1 MAAPGNRYAFDLKI
15 ATDAATRWKSR
26 QQARD
31 RKNAAADNGQ
41 YTDADFKAHLA
52 EHLNRL
58 LKAMAAT
65 APAGIVAHAAQ
76 AESMAIAA
84 TAPAGAITAA
94 NVTNQ
99 MVERVIGN
107 TRDFLAI
114 LFFDKGTL
122 ASRAVCRI
130 VTTLDDGQSFGTGFL
145 VTPRLLITNHHVL
158 TSEDDAT
165 RSSAEFNYQLNGANA
180 VLPVESFKL
189 DPATFFLTDEGL
201 DFALV
206 ALSPRSATGTPLSS
220 FGFCPLIGATGKII
234 IGQPVNVVQHPK
246 GDLKQVVIR
255 ENKLVDLPDAQP
267 GSDIDRYAHYEAD
280 TDPGSSGS
288 PVFND
293 QWEVVALHHSG
304 IPKTNAQGQPLDRQG
319 NVWPQGGDPDQIDW
333 IANEGIRA
341 SRLVDFISNAA
352 VTRGKDLR
360 DEFVA
365 ISHGEVQPPVK
376 PEKLEE
382 PIVPPS
388 KPAADGAAQAPADT
402 LVQAAQA
409 GAVTFTVPLTVTIGI
424 GMSGAAVPALGA
436 PAMAAAAAAAP
447 SMAAPAV
454 GAALESGK
462 PDPNFAARPG
472 FDPNFLGFSAPLPK
486 LMPAVAGQAAK
497 VDGGGI
503 ELKYFNYSVIMNA
516 TRKLAFVSAVN
527 LDAVAKFSAKRVGKD
542 NWYYDDRISHD
553 LQAGKELYAGN
564 PLDFGHLTRREDAGW
579 GATLA
584 AATKANDDTF
594 HLTNCSPQHSIFN
607 QSSLASHAGLLLWG
621 TLENYVTAQ
630 AKKGIKKLSIYN
642 GPVFRDNDALYRG
655 IMLPK
660 EFWKMIVYV
669 KDDGKLGAVA
679 FVLSQESL
687 IKNLTAEDFVEGP
700 FKPYQIKVSDLQT
713 RTNLDFGSL
722 GQFDAM
728 HNVANESLFEGAR
741 TQSVAINT
749 LDDMVL

>member
-1 MAAPGNRYAFDLKI
+1 MAAPDNRYAFSLKI

-41 YTDADFKAHLA
+41 YTDADSKVHLA

-58 LKAMAAT
+58 LKAVAAT
-65 APAGIVAHAAQ
+65 APAGIVARAAQ
-76 AESMAIAA
+76 AESMGTAA
-84 TAPAGAITAA
+84 TAPSRAITAA
-94 NVTNQ
+94 DISDQ

-114 LFFDKGTL
+114 LFFDKGTVS
-122 ASRAVCRI
+122 SRAVCRI

-189 DPATFFLTDEGL
+189 DPASFFLTDVGL

-234 IGQPVNVVQHPK
+234 IGQPVNIVQHPK

-255 ENKLVDLPDAQP
+255 ENKLLDLPDTQP
-267 GSDIDRYAHYEAD
+267 GSDIDQYAHYEAD

-293 QWEVVALHHSG
+293 QWEVIALHHSG

-333 IANEGIRA
+333 VANEGIRA

-352 VTRGKDLR
+352 ITRGKELR

-365 ISHGEVQPPVK
+365 ISHGEVQPAVK
-376 PEKLEE
+376 PEKLEA

-388 KPAADGAAQAPADT
+388 KPAADGVAQAHAEAA
-402 LVQAAQA
+402 VQAAPA

-424 GMSGAAVPALGA
+424 GAPGAAAMPAV
-436 PAMAAAAAAAP
+436 AAAAT

-486 LMPAVAGQAAK
+486 LMPAVANQAAK
-497 VDGGGI
+497 VDGSGI

-516 TRKLAFVSAVN
+516 ARKLAFVSAVN

-553 LQAGKELYAGN
+553 LQAGKELYADN
-564 PLDFGHLTRREDAGW
+564 PLDFGHLTRRQDAGW

-607 QSSLASHAGLLLWG
+607 QSSLASHEGVLLWG

-630 AKKGIKKLSIYN
+630 AKKDIKKLSIYN
-642 GPVFRDNDALYRG
+642 GPVFRDNDAPYRG
-655 IMLPK
+655 ILLPK

-669 KDDGKLGAVA
+669 KDDGKPGAVA

-687 IKNLTAEDFVEGP
+687 IKNLAAEDFVEGP

-741 TQSVAINT
+741 TQTVAINT